1 MLDTSNFETDVVI
14 TKVDSE
20 KRPLQISLINGNKE
34 TVGIQK
40 FRVKKSKPKT
50 GVTDLNEY

>member
-1 MLDTSNFETDVVI
+1 MLDTSSFETDVVI

-20 KRPLQISLINGNKE
+20 KRPLQISLINDNKE

-40 FRVKKSKPKT
+40 FRAKKSKPKT

>member
-1 MLDTSNFETDVVI
+1 MLDTSSFEVDVVI

-40 FRVKKSKPKT
+40 FRAKKSKPKT

>member
-1 MLDTSNFETDVVI
+1 MLDTSSFETDVVI

-40 FRVKKSKPKT
+40 FRAKKSKPKT

>member
-1 MLDTSNFETDVVI
+1 MLDTSSFEVDVVI

-20 KRPLQISLINGNKE
+20 KRPLQISLINDNKE

-40 FRVKKSKPKT
+40 FRAKKSKPKT

>member
-1 MLDTSNFETDVVI
+1 MLDTSSFEIDVVI

-40 FRVKKSKPKT
+40 FRAKKSKPKT
-50 GVTDLNEY
+50 GVTDINEY